1 MANRT
6 ANYSAFYVKTPF
18 NESNLGANAT
28 PDFVYY
34 NQLRAWKGADSSFPF
49 VDAHAKTYNVRDDS
63 SWDTLKKRLHERLDA
78 SKNIVLFLSSNT
90 KNSQALR
97 EEIDYGI
104 NTKGLPVIVIYPDFK
119 EKSDIWGTNGMKKQ
133 VTDLWDNLPI
143 FRDSMS
149 TTQRTTRWH
158 RRPQWPAEQLRKKK
172 RNWRSGCEGWM
183 AWSDWLRITAARY
196 LSGRKSWTGRG
207 VCVVS
212 GRRLL
217 SRKV

>member
-1 MANRT
+1 MHL
-6 ANYSAFYVKTPF
+6 P
-18 NESNLGANAT
+18 
-28 PDFVYY
+28 
-34 NQLRAWKGADSSFPF
+34 
-49 VDAHAKTYNVRDDS
+49 
-63 SWDTLKKRLHERLDA
+63 LKKRLHERLDA

-149 TTQRTTRWH
+149 EVATLHVPYKKTLITSALKDSDFKVQTMTTAGAYH
-158 RRPQWPAEQLRKKK
+158 YKL
-172 RNWRSGCEGWM
+172 
-183 AWSDWLRITAARY
+183 D
-196 LSGRKSWTGRG
+196 
-207 VCVVS
+207 
-212 GRRLL
+212 
-217 SRKV
+217 